1 MKRGDLR
8 GLGVLLLAAG
18 EGRRMAS
25 STPKVLHPVGGR
37 PMIFHVLRAANALKP
52 GEIGVV
58 VGHQGDAVKAACLA
72 MAKEGGVSRPLSF
85 VHQKEPKGSGD
96 AVISSLSFLKKFKTA
111 IVLCADAPLI
121 TYESL
126 YALLRLHEE
135 QKNQVT
141 FLTARVRNPR
151 GYGRVVRSPL
161 GEVLR
166 IVEDAVASAKE
177 LAISEVNSG
186 VYCFET
192 GALAAGLKAIG
203 PKGPKKE
210 FFLTDILE
218 VARGSGGR
226 IGAHLSASPEEI
238 GGVNTRV
245 QLAEA
250 QRHFNRRALERLMLS
265 GVTIIDPASVYVDAD
280 VEIGKDSVVWPGA
293 VLRGKT
299 KIGRDCVIGPH
310 CHIED
315 SEVGAEC
322 DIEMSKLSRCRVLEK
337 TKIGPFSHIRPDS
350 VVGPRARVGNFS
362 EIKASRVGAGS
373 KVNHLS
379 YVGDADVREDVN
391 IGAGTITCNFDGRG
405 KNKTVIEA
413 KAFIG
418 SNTTIV
424 APLRV
429 GRGALVAAGS
439 TIDSDVPAGALAFGR
454 ARQENKAGRAKDG
467 LLVNGSRKVAGGN
480 HA

>member
-1 MKRGDLR
+1 MKRGQAR
-8 GLGVLLLAAG
+8 ELGVLVLAAG
-18 EGRRMAS
+18 AGTRMAS
-25 STPKVLHPVGGR
+25 VTPKVLHPIGGR

-52 GEIGVV
+52 AEIGVV
-58 VGHQGDAVKAACLA
+58 VGHQGDAVKSACEA
-72 MAKEGGVSRPLSF
+72 MARDGGVARPLAF
-85 VHQKEPKGSGD
+85 VRQKEPKGSAD
-96 AVISSLSFLKKFKTA
+96 AVMTSLSFLKKFKTA
-111 IVLCADAPLI
+111 VVLCADAPLI

-126 YALLRLHEE
+126 YALLRLHQE

-166 IVEDAVASAKE
+166 IVEDAVASSKE
-177 LAISEVNSG
+177 LLISEVNSG

-192 GALAAGLKAIG
+192 SALAAALKAVS

-210 FFLTDILE
+210 FFLTDVLE
-218 VARGSGGR
+218 VARASGGR
-226 IGAHLSASPEEI
+226 IGAHLLSSPEEI

-250 QRHFNRRALERLMLS
+250 QRRFNRRMLERLMLS
-265 GVTIIDPASVYVDAD
+265 GVTVVDPASTCVDAD
-280 VEIGKDSVVWPGA
+280 VEVGRDSVIWPGT
-293 VLRGKT
+293 VLRGRT
-299 KIGRDCVIGPH
+299 KIGRGCVVGPH
-310 CHIED
+310 CLIDD

-322 DIEMSKLSRCRVLEK
+322 EIEMSRLLRCRVLEK
-337 TKIGPFSHIRPDS
+337 TRVGPFAHIRADS
-350 VVGPRARVGNFS
+350 VLGPRARVGNFS
-362 EIKASRVGAGS
+362 ELKATRLGAGS

-379 YVGDADVREDVN
+379 YVGDADVKEDVN
-391 IGAGTITCNFDGRG
+391 IGAGTITCNFDGRA
-405 KNKTVIEA
+405 KHKTTIEA
-413 KAFIG
+413 RAFIG
-418 SNTTIV
+418 SNATIV

-439 TIDSDVPAGALAFGR
+439 TIDADVPAGALAFGR
-454 ARQENKAGRAKDG
+454 ARQENKPGRAKDG
-467 LLVNGSRKVAGGN
+467 LLLNGGRKIAGGR